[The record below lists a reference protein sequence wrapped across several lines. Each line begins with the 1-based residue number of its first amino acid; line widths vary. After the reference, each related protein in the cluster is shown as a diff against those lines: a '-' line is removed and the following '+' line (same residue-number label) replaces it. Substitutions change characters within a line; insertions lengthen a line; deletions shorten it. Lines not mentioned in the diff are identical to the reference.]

1 MPKSQ
6 SNSHFPH
13 SNAFV
18 FVAQSPSPS
27 DQRTRG
33 VVRQDKGVLTNA
45 RAASR
50 QPAPS
55 AKGSRARLLDTNLY
69 RVNKMDNTKVKLIH
83 TTIHLHPLVRA
94 ELARIA
100 EQESLS
106 VSKVGAEALAEWVR
120 WKIHQ
125 QQEGLLY
132 PIIRQIIRE
141 ELRAFS
147 NRIVFFLM
155 RIAFSAEQGRILIT
169 NVLKWVLKLF
179 WIIVKLLK
187 TSTAEEGKQDFT
199 AIFNSLVADS
209 NLLAQCNI
217 ITKTAQMKRLLEEW
231 EASYRDEREEG
242 KENSND

>member
-13 SNAFV
+13 SKAFV

-50 QPAPS
+50 QPAPP

-83 TTIHLHPLVRA
+83 TTIHLHPLVRV
-94 ELARIA
+94 ELERIA

-169 NVLKWVLKLF
+169 NVLKRVLNIL
-179 WIIVKLLK
+179 WIIKPPM
-187 TSTAEEGKQDFT
+187 TSTAEKKQDFN

-209 NLLAQCNI
+209 NLLAQRNI